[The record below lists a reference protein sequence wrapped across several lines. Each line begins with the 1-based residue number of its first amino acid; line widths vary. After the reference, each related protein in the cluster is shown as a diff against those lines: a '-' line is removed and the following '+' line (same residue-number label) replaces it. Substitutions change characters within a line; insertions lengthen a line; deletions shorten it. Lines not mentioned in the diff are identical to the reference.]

1 MGNRA
6 TSGVID
12 EDRAAILAVQSA
24 DVLPL
29 MTSVPPCWQTKQY
42 ITAPFGEVLQL
53 LGVLNFLY
61 GCFMGEFFVGKS
73 PFSSQITAWACN
85 IRNPYF
91 ESV

>member
-1 MGNRA
+1 M
-6 TSGVID
+6 ID

-29 MTSVPPCWQTKQY
+29 MTSVSPCWQTKQH

-61 GCFMGEFFVGKS
+61 VVLWGNFLLVKVLFLPK
-73 PFSSQITAWACN
+73 
-85 IRNPYF
+85 
-91 ESV
+91 